1 MNSTDTRKTVD
12 ADRNKRKNAQ
22 SPRSKTPEIKVDAS
36 TLMLIAVVTLLLPL
50 LLAGFF
56 R

>member
-1 MNSTDTRKTVD
+1 MNSTDTRQTAD
-12 ADRNKRKNAQ
+12 TDRNKRKKAQ
-22 SPRSKTPEIKVDAS
+22 SPIAKTPEIKVDAS
-36 TLMLIAVVTLLLPL
+36 TLTLIAVVTLLLPL